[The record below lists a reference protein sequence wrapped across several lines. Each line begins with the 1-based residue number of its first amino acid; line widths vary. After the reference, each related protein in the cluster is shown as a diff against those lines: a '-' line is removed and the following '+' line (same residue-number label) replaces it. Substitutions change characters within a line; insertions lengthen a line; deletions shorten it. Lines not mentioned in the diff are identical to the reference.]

1 MHPCNVSLRILSSVC
16 LSVYIYIIYIQCVC
30 VLVCMCTCIRTAF
43 ASSGL
48 IYAVVSS
55 LMHVA
60 LPFHFT
66 GTRTGSSC
74 DSRRS
79 ARQLGAVNCTHAMI
93 CSVLVIEKRC
103 IGYDQVSVGAWCTNC
118 DQYRTIPRMVTR
130 LFGHQKKTR
139 SLFVAFLREQS

>member
-1 MHPCNVSLRILSSVC
+1 MSVC
-16 LSVYIYIIYIQCVC
+16 PCIYVYYIILYIYIYIMCLCACV
-30 VLVCMCTCIRTAF
+30 CTCIRTAF

-48 IYAVVSS
+48 IYAVVSI

-66 GTRTGSSC
+66 RTRTGSSC